1 MQTAFGLE
9 PLPGEAQ
16 VDPSRRNMDAAE
28 RQVGGLPDLDAE
40 VVGGEDGAAD
50 VAGRDRRR
58 SRRPRPRRPDFAATR
73 WRSQR

>member
-1 MQTAFGLE
+1 MQAGFGLE
-9 PLPGEAQ
+9 PLSGEAE
-16 VDPSRRNMDAAE
+16 VDAAGGDVDAAE

-40 VVGGEDGAAD
+40 VVRREDGAAD
-50 VAGRDRRR
+50 VAGRGRRR